1 MITFCCMRGCVA
13 FVEGKYTYSC
23 LGSTTSLLVE
33 QFCMFLS
40 YQLAL
45 GLITMVRNF
54 AESLTLTIA
63 QRLSCRPYSASTLLN
78 LNISLQLGS
87 YSAPALLDLIIA
99 PGSLNLIVRPYSW
112 TLIVHPWTWSAPSHS
127 YELEQFSARA
137 RFALMGSVY
146 SSVASCAFLFLFYI
160 LFVSSFMTSQRTS

>member
-1 MITFCCMRGCVA
+1 MCIQFLVILTYENFECCTITGSSQLETRIFSIDDLHFCCMRGCVA

-112 TLIVHPWTWSAPSHS
+112 TLIVHP
-127 YELEQFSARA
+127 
-137 RFALMGSVY
+137 
-146 SSVASCAFLFLFYI
+146 
-160 LFVSSFMTSQRTS
+160 